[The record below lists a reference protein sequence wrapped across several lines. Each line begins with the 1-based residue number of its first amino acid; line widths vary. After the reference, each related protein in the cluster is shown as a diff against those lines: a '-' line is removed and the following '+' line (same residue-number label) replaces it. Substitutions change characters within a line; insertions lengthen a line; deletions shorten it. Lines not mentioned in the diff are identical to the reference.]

1 MNRIRLL
8 ELEIGARAVTFRWS
22 VEPASPLYRRTSFT
36 LEFPASVD
44 VAAVPPAL
52 WWRVALLCLHPHWAL
67 LRPCEVRLPVRL
79 EPGEAETWLRLVDA
93 AVDTLEATRGT
104 SDTARAVSLLE
115 GARPAPAW
123 RPVRDT
129 GRWAAAFSGGKDSL
143 LTAGLLA
150 EMTQRPVLVT
160 TTSPLPPLHDHGTAR
175 RRFILDEI
183 PRRRPLT
190 LVEVASDFRSATD
203 NDFADR
209 MGYPLAVSETTDTLL
224 YLGALLAAG
233 FAQGATH
240 FVVAS
245 ENEVQENVE
254 RDGKTVQHTHF
265 MYAASTLASL
275 DAVFRP
281 SGATI
286 STLTAALHAHQV
298 QRLLVTRYAGLRDLQ
313 YSCWSVGERES
324 ACSRCSKCLTVAL
337 GILAVGG
344 APTDVGIDLGR
355 LLVAK
360 SDFRF
365 EAPGPSAL
373 PGDLVARRIREQ
385 RVRDI
390 RAIPTRR
397 VAAALARGRATG
409 LLSPRGARALLA
421 WRRLRRRNA
430 AAAVGA
436 EPGWRPGYL
445 RFADPLLASRLSAI
459 YGGAF
464 PTESP
469 SVSADA
475 LLRSTALAEWIT
487 APLSGELDARRN
499 AS

>member
-8 ELEIGARAVTFRWS
+8 EPEVGARSVTFRWS

-36 LEFPASVD
+36 LEFPGSVD
-44 VAAVPPAL
+44 LAAVPHAL

-67 LRPCEVRLPVRL
+67 LRPCEVRLPCRL
-79 EPGEAETWLRLVDA
+79 EPGEAEAWLRLVDA

-104 SDTARAVSLLE
+104 SDTARAVSLVE

-123 RPVRDT
+123 RPARDA

-150 EMTQRPVLVT
+150 ELTKSPVLVT

-175 RRFILDEI
+175 RRFVLDEI
-183 PRRRPLT
+183 PRRRPFT
-190 LVEVASDFRSATD
+190 LVEVASDFRSATN

-209 MGYPLAVSETTDTLL
+209 LGYPVAVSETTDTHL
-224 YLGALLAAG
+224 YLAALLAAG
-233 FAQGATH
+233 FAQGATR

-245 ENEVQENVE
+245 ENEVQENIE
-254 RDGKTVQHTHF
+254 RDGRTVQHTHF
-265 MYAASTLASL
+265 MYAASTLAAL
-275 DAVFRP
+275 DALFRP

-298 QRLLVTRYAGLRDLQ
+298 QRLLVTRYADLRDLQ
-313 YSCWSVGERES
+313 YSCWSVGEREA

-337 GILAVGG
+337 GILAAGG
-344 APTDVGIDLGR
+344 DPADVGIDLGA

-360 SDFRF
+360 ADFRF

-385 RVRDI
+385 RVRDL
-390 RAIPTRR
+390 RAIPGRR
-397 VAAALARGRATG
+397 VAAALARRRVTG

-421 WRRLRRRNA
+421 WRRLARRNA
-430 AAAVGA
+430 AAPVGA

-445 RFADPLLASRLSAI
+445 RFADPLLAPRLSAI
-459 YGGAF
+459 YESAF
-464 PTESP
+464 PAESP
-469 SVSADA
+469 SCSADA
-475 LLRSTALAEWIT
+475 LARSTALTEWIT
-487 APLSGELDARRN
+487 APLSGERDARRN